1 MGLDDGRLGGS
12 AVVDINTKVYGTD
25 NLFVVDA
32 SIFPG
37 HVTGNPSAAIVT
49 VAERAFERI
58 SSLHAPVLGKE
69 GAQCGGNAWTG
80 SFQCDVG
87 LQCNYVDPALSRV
100 SQQWGREKEQTTCV
114 GEQMLTSDECSATR
128 PQPRWC
134 AVCACNWR
142 CSRGEL
148 RPGRRCG
155 RRHERHRLTAAVRVK
170 KTK

>member
-80 SFQCDVG
+80 SFQCDTG
-87 LQCNYVDPALSRV
+87 LQCNYIDSTLSRV
-100 SQQWGREKEQTTCV
+100 SQERGRDEKGTTCV
-114 GEQMLTSDECSATR
+114 DGQMLTSIECSVTR
-128 PQPRWC
+128 PQPRRC
-134 AVCACNWR
+134 AVCGCNWG
-142 CSRGEL
+142 CCRGEL
-148 RPGRRCG
+148 RLERRCG
-155 RRHERHRLTAAVRVK
+155 KRHESRQLTAVVK
-170 KTK
+170 VK